1 MVLKMNQNWN
11 GLSEAQRQATTQIFA
26 ALCTL
31 DDLAPAFDRRQAGE
45 RRFGFQ
51 ELYAYAVDPGS
62 AQGDRVEAAIARD
75 PRLAAELR
83 HLLEKVSTYHGP
95 RMAAASTGSL
105 SSRRGSGFSITLRAS
120 RAEPSQIYV
129 LIEMIE
135 PEGATPRTLFVSQ
148 HDHRVLKHALPDVD
162 GDTIQLLAEGDS
174 ELVQALRDPGS
185 EVFLR

>member
-1 MVLKMNQNWN
+1 M
-11 GLSEAQRQATTQIFA
+11 
-26 ALCTL
+26 
-31 DDLAPAFDRRQAGE
+31 APALERRPAGE
-45 RRFGFQ
+45 RRLGFQ
-51 ELYAYAVDPGS
+51 DLYAYVADPDC
-62 AQGDRVEAAIARD
+62 AAAEQIEAAMAAD
-75 PRLAAELR
+75 PRLADDLR
-83 HLLEKVSTYHGP
+83 CLLEKTSLYHGP

-129 LIEMIE
+129 VIEVIE
-135 PEGATPRTLFVSQ
+135 PDGGTPKTLFVSQ
-148 HDHRVLKHALPDVD
+148 RDHRVLKHSLPEVD